1 MLDKSTRIQ
10 SISFEANGIG
20 ISEDDFPKIFSRFY
34 RGRNIKDAEGIG
46 IGLYLSREI
55 IMLHGGYIKVSSNK
69 EGSKF
74 SMFLPISL

>member
-1 MLDKSTRIQ
+1 M
-10 SISFEANGIG
+10 
-20 ISEDDFPKIFSRFY
+20 FSRFY